1 MDITAITQ
9 FIGSVGFPIVCCVGL
24 FWYIT
29 KITDQH
35 KEEMNTM
42 RQSLEANTT
51 VLTEIKTFIQAIVGK
66 DKTE

>member
-66 DKTE
+66 DKSE

>member
-1 MDITAITQ
+1 MDMTAITQ

-66 DKTE
+66 DKAE

>member
-1 MDITAITQ
+1 MDMTAITQ